1 MLKVHYVLLSL
12 HLWENK
18 NLTWVSLCFGTQFKM
33 SSNLLCPS
41 PSHTRLNFTFTL
53 SLTFCRLLTKP
64 KCALSISKRDWYTG
78 LQMEEESWSKI
89 PFQHYLNG
97 TISQNPKRENH
108 PVEEGSSTGKLV
120 FFGNSDKTRSLA
132 N

>member
-1 MLKVHYVLLSL
+1 
-12 HLWENK
+12 
-18 NLTWVSLCFGTQFKM
+18 
-33 SSNLLCPS
+33 
-41 PSHTRLNFTFTL
+41 
-53 SLTFCRLLTKP
+53 
-64 KCALSISKRDWYTG
+64 
-78 LQMEEESWSKI
+78 MEEESWSKI

-132 N
+132 NWYACCILLHKFKLLYFNEMHFSK